1 MRHKCIATYSA
12 PHKRYLARCDTALV
26 LTNVFVFLSSAA
38 VLDAGYGTANKLDIT
53 TKSDVNGG
61 TTLKSTFTRAA
72 SDKIS
77 AVLTASSKLYGVAVS
92 ATADG
97 AGTIKA
103 KASMSDV
110 IDGVKLTVD
119 TSLTGG
125 AKIADIA
132 TPKVTADYIAGDVAA
147 SATVSGS
154 SLEASATYTIGD
166 ICIGAATS
174 YDSAAGTLG
183 DPSIAASYTMG
194 DTSMTAVMNGLSA
207 DDMTA
212 TVAHT
217 VSDDISLAGTF
228 ASKDSSFSV
237 GAAYT
242 IDSASSVKAKIN
254 SAGLLNLGY
263 ARKMT
268 GASINAGLE
277 VDTNNMDSRKLGVS
291 MSLS

>member
-1 MRHKCIATYSA
+1 M
-12 PHKRYLARCDTALV
+12 
-26 LTNVFVFLSSAA
+26 
-38 VLDAGYGTANKLDIT
+38 LDDGYGTANKLDVT
-53 TKSDVNGG
+53 TKSDLNGG
-61 TTLKSTFTRAA
+61 TTLKSTFTRTAA
-72 SDKIS
+72 DKIS

-97 AGTIKA
+97 AGTIKG
-103 KASMSDV
+103 KAVMADV
-110 IDGVKLTVD
+110 IDGIKLTVE
-119 TSLTGG
+119 TSLNGG

-132 TPKVTADYIAGDVAA
+132 TPKVTADYSAGDVAA
-147 SATVSGS
+147 SATVKGS
-154 SLEASATYTIGD
+154 SLDASATYTMGD
-166 ICIGAATS
+166 ICVGAATS

-212 TVAHT
+212 TATHT
-217 VSDDISLAGTF
+217 ISDDISVAGTF

-254 SAGLLNLGY
+254 SDGLLNLGY
-263 ARKMT
+263 AHKIP

-291 MSLS
+291 MCLA